1 MMRNKSDTA
10 VPATGR
16 APRVRVAIVP
26 GTPIFELAIPC
37 EVFGVERHDLVPG
50 WYDFGL
56 CPTTPGAEIAA
67 GFVAAQAGTLD
78 ELAEA
83 DTVIVPGCRSVHD
96 EPPPALLEALRL
108 ANHRGARIA
117 SICSGAFVL
126 AEAGLLDAKQ
136 ATTHW
141 MHTDEL
147 ARRYPTVSVTA
158 PRLYV
163 QDGNIW
169 TSAGTAAGIDLCL
182 ELVRQDFGAAIG
194 TELAARMV
202 VQPHRDGSQAQYARR
217 PALDRSARLGYLYD
231 WARQHLA
238 DDLSVA
244 GLARRASTSERTL
257 ARWFAAE
264 TGLTPRQWILRE
276 RLGLAR
282 ELLETTRLQVDLV
295 AERSGLGSA
304 ANLRT
309 RFRTDLG
316 VTPTSYRQ
324 AFRLFESR
332 NGA

>member
-1 MMRNKSDTA
+1 MRKKSDTA
-10 VPATGR
+10 TSTSQH
-16 APRVRVAIVP
+16 APCVRVAVIP
-26 GTPIFELAIPC
+26 GTPIFELAIAC
-37 EVFGVERHDLVPG
+37 EVFGVERSDLVPG

-56 CPTTPGAEIAA
+56 CPTTPGAVIAA
-67 GFVAAQAGTLD
+67 GFVAAQPGTLE

-96 EPPPALLEALRL
+96 EAPPALLEALRL
-108 ANHRGARIA
+108 ANQRGARIA
-117 SICSGAFVL
+117 AVCSGTFVL

-141 MHTDEL
+141 MHAEEL
-147 ARRYPTVSVTA
+147 ARRYPAVAVSV
-158 PRLYV
+158 PRLYI

-182 ELVRQDFGAAIG
+182 ELVRHDFGAAVA

-217 PALDRSARLGYLYD
+217 PALERSARLGDLYD

-238 DDLSVA
+238 DGLSVA

-257 ARWFAAE
+257 ARWFVAE
-264 TGLTPRQWILRE
+264 TGLTPQQWLHRE

-282 ELLETTRLQVDLV
+282 ELLETTRLSVDLV
-295 AERSGLGSA
+295 AEHSGLGSA
-304 ANLRT
+304 ANLRS

-316 VTPTSYRQ
+316 ITPTGYRR
-324 AFRLFESR
+324 AFSHSEKPDR
-332 NGA
+332 A